1 MGIVKKDLERKEN
14 ENRNTEGSCSRC
26 GNKIPNDELNSNE
39 SVMLCSSCKAV
50 ELSMEK
56 E

>member
-1 MGIVKKDLERKEN
+1 MSILKKDLERKEN
-14 ENRNTEGSCSRC
+14 ENRNTGVSCSRC

-50 ELSMEK
+50 KLSMEK